1 MSFIDIL
8 LLSLRNL
15 REAKL
20 RSILTAMGVIV
31 GVAVIVTII
40 SFGLGLQR
48 NTVSRFKALDLF
60 NEITVFGRSLATLA
74 TTAQNQQN
82 SGKNSGDRR
91 GRASREESRRSL
103 DEEAIRQISAIPGV
117 AAVEPTVSFSTFLK
131 SNGRTHIE
139 TMQGVLV
146 PNLATRFR
154 EFDAGQMISSPQ
166 AN

>member
-31 GVAVIVTII
+31 GVAVIVTMI

-48 NTVSRFKALDLF
+48 NTVGRFKALDLF
-60 NEITVFGRSLATLA
+60 NEITVFGRSLTTLA

-82 SGKNSGDRR
+82 SGKNSNSGDRR
-91 GRASREESRRSL
+91 GRASREESHR
-103 DEEAIRQISAIPGV
+103 
-117 AAVEPTVSFSTFLK
+117 
-131 SNGRTHIE
+131 
-139 TMQGVLV
+139 
-146 PNLATRFR
+146 
-154 EFDAGQMISSPQ
+154 
-166 AN
+166 